1 MGNRVRIVAR
11 RESKEVHEDGMRGNS
26 VINKVNET
34 YSDKKID
41 YLQSDLEDLENEM
54 PVIRDIP
61 WYEKALNGV
70 GGTLVSLAR
79 DNIEGLFFIP
89 NFILDELFGTNNNEN
104 MERYFNNLEED
115 LINTVVTDKQSYYYG
130 IYHTFLSYI
139 L

>member
-1 MGNRVRIVAR
+1 
-11 RESKEVHEDGMRGNS
+11 
-26 VINKVNET
+26 
-34 YSDKKID
+34 
-41 YLQSDLEDLENEM
+41 M

-130 IYHTFLSYI
+130 KAVGNAIC
-139 L
+139 